1 MQRHGLNVARFI
13 LYILGKCLAV
23 GLAVLAVVLAFHT
36 AVNSSNVYM
45 VAKDAFA
52 KRTSVI
58 LMPVDNSDTE
68 LLPKIYTEGYLAKSG
83 LADDMSNAD
92 YKISNY
98 VERTDVSVAVVWPWY
113 KKVQIEATNIVDSI
127 SASISDTA
135 DMSDFKQV
143 ESFIS
148 SGKYRVTLVKTEI
161 KNDDGSAQE
170 RWMVDD
176 IELLEEVT
184 PDHVE
189 PVPTPAPKA
198 EESVDEGF
206 VDETVDE
213 PAVDEE
219 GLTDEEGTGDET
231 DTAGE

>member
-1 MQRHGLNVARFI
+1 
-13 LYILGKCLAV
+13 
-23 GLAVLAVVLAFHT
+23 
-36 AVNSSNVYM
+36 
-45 VAKDAFA
+45 
-52 KRTSVI
+52 
-58 LMPVDNSDTE
+58 
-68 LLPKIYTEGYLAKSG
+68 
-83 LADDMSNAD
+83 
-92 YKISNY
+92 
-98 VERTDVSVAVVWPWY
+98 
-113 KKVQIEATNIVDSI
+113 
-127 SASISDTA
+127 
-135 DMSDFKQV
+135 MSDFKQV

-161 KNDDGSAQE
+161 KNDDGSIQE

-176 IELLEEVT
+176 IELLEEVI

-219 GLTDEEGTGDET
+219 GLADEEGTGGET